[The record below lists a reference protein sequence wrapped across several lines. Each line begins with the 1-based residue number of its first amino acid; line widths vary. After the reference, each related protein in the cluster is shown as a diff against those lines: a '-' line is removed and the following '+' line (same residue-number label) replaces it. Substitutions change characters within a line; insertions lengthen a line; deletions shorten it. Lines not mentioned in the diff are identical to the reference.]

1 MNQTEKMR
9 KLFAEKT
16 LSVDEMEAI
25 AGGALD
31 HCDSLA
37 DDSRFLNVL
46 LGGNVVERVGS
57 YKAGLGNYADN
68 VEKAWAKVGVECST
82 GTLWHDNE
90 YKINGVSVSQE
101 QARQHAMNV
110 VGRQLKK
117 SDWYWPD

>member
-1 MNQTEKMR
+1 MAESKTDKMR
-9 KLFAEKT
+9 RLFAEKQ
-16 LSVDEMEAI
+16 LDVDQMDGV
-25 AGGALD
+25 AGGTE
-31 HCDSLA
+31 SQTS
-37 DDSRFLNVL
+37 DDSCFLNVL
-46 LGGNVVERVGS
+46 LGGNAVERVGS

-82 GTLWHDNE
+82 GSLWHDNE

-117 SDWYWPD
+117 SDWYWEK